1 MLHIPILIPETSL
14 LILVTPRSSMS
25 AGVNGESS
33 QALPGVSGKQSPPCA
48 ERSCRSL
55 SSPPL
60 AGVVARPSFPPS
72 VPSLAT
78 APGSALPPTVA
89 HGSLLALCPCRGS
102 PRFTPIREPLLCPPL
117 PQPRSH
123 GGPGSRVTGHRAD
136 WRVERVA
143 FFRLRKGK
151 APPRNPNVKTPNG
164 GRLRGTA
171 APAGNRRRH
180 PGKGDRLGR
189 LPARCIS
196 CDTTE
201 QVQGHEKR
209 KLRECVL

>member
-1 MLHIPILIPETSL
+1 MGRARDDGDRQAFATVIHSRKGERQERLLGCSGVCGVLHISILIPETSL

-25 AGVNGESS
+25 AGVIGESS

-89 HGSLLALCPCRGS
+89 RGSLLALCPCRGS

-123 GGPGSRVTGHRAD
+123 GGA
-136 WRVERVA
+136 
-143 FFRLRKGK
+143 RL
-151 APPRNPNVKTPNG
+151 A
-164 GRLRGTA
+164 
-171 APAGNRRRH
+171 
-180 PGKGDRLGR
+180 GDRS
-189 LPARCIS
+189 PC
-196 CDTTE
+196 
-201 QVQGHEKR
+201 
-209 KLRECVL
+209 